1 MDAEAKRDAGKQGNG
16 DGNGK
21 MNQIDKLLNTPYWV
35 IDILPAQVP
44 KDSPGQYFTIEDY
57 LLKNRIAE
65 IKQKHI
71 DIILKLNCYRDISI
85 EEELNPPPEKIS
97 GIMRERYVYIMVGN
111 SMILSEPDD
120 THLTLFN
127 PDEELLDLI
136 RSLSPGEGL
145 FVWKP

>member
-1 MDAEAKRDAGKQGNG
+1 M
-16 DGNGK
+16 
-21 MNQIDKLLNTPYWV
+21 

-57 LLKNRIAE
+57 FLKNRIAE

-71 DIILKLNCYRDISI
+71 NIVLKLNCYRDISV

-127 PDEELLDLI
+127 PDEELLRLI
-136 RSLSPGEGL
+136 RSLSLGEGL

>member
-1 MDAEAKRDAGKQGNG
+1 
-16 DGNGK
+16 
-21 MNQIDKLLNTPYWV
+21 MNQIDELLNTPYWV

-136 RSLSPGEGL
+136 YRFMGNAAACPDCFYRNGKERLKLWLEL
-145 FVWKP
+145 KAEEE

>member
-16 DGNGK
+16 EGNGI

-71 DIILKLNCYRDISI
+71 DIVLKLNCYRDISV

-136 RSLSPGEGL
+136 RSLSYGEGL

>member
-1 MDAEAKRDAGKQGNG
+1 MIDLLFSVALYIHTAGKRLYKTAHLEECKGG
-16 DGNGK
+16 DDLAY
-21 MNQIDKLLNTPYWV
+21 I
-35 IDILPAQVP
+35 
-44 KDSPGQYFTIEDY
+44 Y
-57 LLKNRIAE
+57 LVKR
-65 IKQKHI
+65 KHI
-71 DIILKLNCYRDISI
+71 GLVLKLNCYRDISV